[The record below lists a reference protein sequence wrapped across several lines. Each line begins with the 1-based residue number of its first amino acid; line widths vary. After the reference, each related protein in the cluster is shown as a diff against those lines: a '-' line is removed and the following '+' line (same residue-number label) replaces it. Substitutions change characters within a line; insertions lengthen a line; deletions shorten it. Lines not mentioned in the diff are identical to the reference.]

1 MKRTKEK
8 TEKIEE
14 EEVRSRMFDGEVSG
28 AMREG
33 AARIMVEPSYVNIEN
48 LRFGR
53 LAFKGYNSVA
63 VALCFFM
70 IVVSGMNSEIESMMA
85 EHAAAMS
92 EDKSNETDVND
103 AEMANRLSKT
113 IAKKFASKRDSAGK
127 PSIVKYARSN
137 FLKISLRSNYCSG
150 QPIQMRLLPCWPTL
164 QTSLPRSGQRRIRIR
179 RQNQTS

>member
-53 LAFKGYNSVA
+53 LAFKGCNLKQTPLQSVSSK
-63 VALCFFM
+63 L
-70 IVVSGMNSEIESMMA
+70 
-85 EHAAAMS
+85 
-92 EDKSNETDVND
+92 
-103 AEMANRLSKT
+103 LS
-113 IAKKFASKRDSAGK
+113 
-127 PSIVKYARSN
+127 
-137 FLKISLRSNYCSG
+137 
-150 QPIQMRLLPCWPTL
+150 QE
-164 QTSLPRSGQRRIRIR
+164 
-179 RQNQTS
+179 

>member
-53 LAFKGYNSVA
+53 LAFKGYNEMLQSV
-63 VALCFFM
+63 
-70 IVVSGMNSEIESMMA
+70 SS
-85 EHAAAMS
+85 
-92 EDKSNETDVND
+92 K
-103 AEMANRLSKT
+103 LS
-113 IAKKFASKRDSAGK
+113 S
-127 PSIVKYARSN
+127 
-137 FLKISLRSNYCSG
+137 
-150 QPIQMRLLPCWPTL
+150 QE
-164 QTSLPRSGQRRIRIR
+164 
-179 RQNQTS
+179 